1 MATAAREPTPRASS
15 ARTKTR
21 RALPTVHSQPLRV
34 ALALA
39 GGGPLGAIYEIGALN
54 ALSESVE
61 GLDLNGMHQY
71 VGVSAGAFI
80 TAGLANGITPVQLSR
95 MFIAGDSAKVAFDP
109 ERFLMPA
116 YGEWLRGAGKLPG
129 LLFDGLRAFMGSG
142 GQRSV
147 IDAFQRITRS
157 VPTGLFNNAAI
168 AQFLRQ
174 AFFAHGGSDD
184 FRALRSRLVLVA
196 TDLDTGEAIPFGAPG
211 FDHVPISQAIQA
223 SAALP
228 GLFPPVE
235 IDGRW
240 YVDGALKKTLH
251 ASVAL
256 RDGAGL
262 VLCINPLVP
271 YNAALAAQRSGS
283 GSAPL
288 VHSGLT
294 TVLSQTLRTL
304 IHSRMEVGMARY
316 AREFPEADI
325 VLFEPDHA
333 DSDLFFT
340 NPFSYATRQKLCEHA
355 YQQTRQALWARREAL
370 SPVFER
376 HGMRLRLDVL
386 QDTQRQLLPPM
397 AEVHRRRGSRLGR
410 TALDLQDT
418 LDRLQTQLGRR
429 TATASV

>member
-1 MATAAREPTPRASS
+1 MVARRQ
-15 ARTKTR
+15 RTMR
-21 RALPTVHSQPLRV
+21 SQPERV

-80 TAGLANGITPVQLSR
+80 TAGLANGITPVQLCR
-95 MFIAGDSAKVAFDP
+95 MFIAGDSATVPFEP

-116 YGEWLRGAGKLPG
+116 YGEWLRRGGQLPKLVW
-129 LLFDGLRAFMGSG
+129 DGLRAFMGSG
-142 GQRSV
+142 GQRSMV
-147 IDAFQRITRS
+147 DAFQRITRS
-157 VPTGLFNNAAI
+157 LPTGLFNNDAI
-168 AQFLRQ
+168 GQFLRQ
-174 AFFAHGGSDD
+174 AFAAHGGSDD
-184 FRALRSRLVLVA
+184 FRQLSSRLVLVA

-211 FDHVPISQAIQA
+211 WDEVPISKAIQA
-223 SAALP
+223 SSALP

-235 IDGRW
+235 IGGRW

-271 YNAALAAQRSGS
+271 FNASLAAQRSADS
-283 GSAPL
+283 PPL
-288 VHSGLT
+288 VQGGLT

-316 AREFPEADI
+316 EREFPEADI

-333 DSDLFFT
+333 DSDIFFT

-355 YQQTRQALWARREAL
+355 YQQTRQALWQRRAELQVIFA
-370 SPVFER
+370 R
-376 HGMRLRLDVL
+376 HGMRLRLDIL
-386 QDTQRQLLPPM
+386 QQSDRHLLPPM
-397 AEVHRRRGSRLGR
+397 AALHRNGHSRLGR

-418 LDRLQTQLGRR
+418 LDRLHTQLGRR
-429 TATASV
+429 TAATPH